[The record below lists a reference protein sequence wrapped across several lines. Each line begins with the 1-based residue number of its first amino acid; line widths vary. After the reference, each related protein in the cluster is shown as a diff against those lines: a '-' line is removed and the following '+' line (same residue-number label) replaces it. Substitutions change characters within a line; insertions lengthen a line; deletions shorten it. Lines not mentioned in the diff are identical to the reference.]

1 MMKAPPLSVLG
12 RGLARCGGAT
22 DAGRPSPLPR
32 RSSDKYLS
40 LAQLIALKP
49 KMDMI
54 LCEILYCRWR
64 QLGEEGISCAALDG
78 R

>member
-1 MMKAPPLSVLG
+1 MSSEEALPDVVELLM
-12 RGLARCGGAT
+12 LADHHPCLVARQI
-22 DAGRPSPLPR
+22 
-32 RSSDKYLS
+32 SSLS